1 MASSNTSSNIP
12 SRAPTPNSSHNSRFT
27 SQGATAEDLLK
38 SHTVGLVHL
47 TDFRKRR
54 AEALEQKER
63 EAHGG
68 SLGRFTAASKP
79 GTPLSS
85 DGVTTPTAHAKKKR
99 KPTGKGKVSFGMDDE
114 EGDDTK
120 EDSAAAT
127 PRSATPDAEPSR
139 TASPA
144 IEASEKRR
152 IGPNSNVT
160 FVPKAMTKSALLREA
175 QTKEQLR
182 KEFLAMQEAV
192 KATELIIPFVFY
204 DGTNIPG
211 GACKVKKGDYV
222 WLFLDRSRKVGA
234 ELGVGGGEKNGSRR
248 EWARVGVDD
257 LMLVRG
263 EIIIPHVSPFS
274 LRQKPYLA
282 LTNSTTDLVVGE
294 KQKHYDFYYFIVN
307 KTLGHAS
314 SPLFDYSSTVP
325 LPTSNNTHSSSS
337 TSPSASPEPSTY
349 DPLARPNNNNNKNPR
364 NDVASTSSSDTSL
377 EGAKDDPNF
386 TKVVDRR
393 WYERNKHIFP
403 ASVWEEFDPSRDYA
417 KGMRRDAQGNA
428 FFFT

>member
-1 MASSNTSSNIP
+1 MPSSNTSSNTP
-12 SRAPTPNSSHNSRFT
+12 SRAPTPNASHNARFT

-63 EAHGG
+63 EAHEGT
-68 SLGRFTAASKP
+68 LGRFTAASKS

-85 DGVTTPTAHAKKKR
+85 DGVITPTLPAKKKR
-99 KPTGKGKVSFGMDDE
+99 KPAGKGKVSFGMDEE
-114 EGDDTK
+114 EGDDTN
-120 EDSAAAT
+120 EDSSAAT
-127 PRSATPDAEPSR
+127 PRSATPDAVPSR
-139 TASPA
+139 IASPS
-144 IEASEKRR
+144 IETTEKRR
-152 IGPNSNVT
+152 LGPNANVN

-192 KATELIIPFVFY
+192 KATEIVIPFVFY

-211 GACKVKKGDYV
+211 GACKVKKGDYI
-222 WLFLDRSRKVGA
+222 WFFLDRSRKVGA
-234 ELGVGGGEKNGSRR
+234 ELGVGGGEKNSSRR

-263 EIIIPHVSPFS
+263 EIIIPH
-274 LRQKPYLA
+274 
-282 LTNSTTDLVVGE
+282 
-294 KQKHYDFYYFIVN
+294 HYDFYYFIVN
-307 KTLGHAS
+307 KTLGHSS
-314 SPLFDYSSTVP
+314 SPLFDYSSTML
-325 LPTSNNTHSSSS
+325 LPISNMHSSS
-337 TSPSASPEPSTY
+337 TSPSASPKPSTY
-349 DPLARPNNNNNKNPR
+349 DPLARPKNSPI
-364 NDVASTSSSDTSL
+364 NGAAVPSETDL
-377 EGAKDDPNF
+377 EGANDDPNF

-403 ASVWEEFDPSRDYA
+403 ASVWEEFEPSRDYS
-417 KGMRRDAQGNA
+417 KGMRRDAEGNA
-428 FFFT
+428 FFFS